1 MEKRWYQRLAPLC
14 LILALVVLVVQPFT
28 VVSADTIISDKLIY
42 PEEPVLV
49 EGLSFGIPET
59 DVYWEFP
66 VILEGGD
73 TENYRF
79 YFYSFADLHLYE
91 PEFGQMVDYF
101 RKGYYLGFSDP
112 VPAVSVVGEEG
123 NKATLWFIY
132 DVNEEN
138 DVVLWIP
145 IMLIG
150 EAGSYTFPASDSPLI
165 GFDSFTLDLPVDG
178 IAVISAY
185 VGWSG
190 YVGVYDDIQ
199 NSVEGGS
206 ESMGIVEAITSVWT
220 AVATWFISTMGL
232 VPDLFYTEET
242 GLTFI
247 GTLAIF
253 SGGLAVIIGIIY
265 AVRSWLKSR

>member
-1 MEKRWYQRLAPLC
+1 MERQWYQRLGPLC
-14 LILALVVLVVQPFT
+14 LILALAVLFVQPFT

-59 DVYWEFP
+59 DVYLEIP
-66 VILEGGD
+66 VYADGEEE
-73 TENYRF
+73 TYRF
-79 YFYSFADLHLYE
+79 YFYSFADLHLYD
-91 PEFGQMVDYF
+91 PEFGQMVDYL
-101 RKGYYLGFSDP
+101 RKGYYLGFSSP
-112 VPAVSVVGEEG
+112 IPAVSVVGEEG
-123 NKATLWFIY
+123 NKATLWFVY
-132 DVNEEN
+132 NVNEEN
-138 DVVLWIP
+138 DVYDWIP

-150 EAGSYTFPASDSPLI
+150 EAGSYTFPASDAYSLSY
-165 GFDSFTLDLPVDG
+165 DSFTLELPVDG
-178 IAVISAY
+178 IAVISAF

-253 SGGLAVIIGIIY
+253 SGGLAVIIGIIA
-265 AVRSWLKSR
+265 AVRGWLKSR

>member
-1 MEKRWYQRLAPLC
+1 MERQWYQRLGPLC
-14 LILALVVLVVQPFT
+14 LILALAVLFVQPFT

-66 VILEGGD
+66 FYEDGEEV
-73 TENYRF
+73 TCRF

-101 RKGYYLGFSDP
+101 HKGYYLGFSDP

-123 NKATLWFIY
+123 NKATLWFVY

-138 DVVLWIP
+138 DVDWWIP

-150 EAGSYTFPASDSPLI
+150 EAGSYTFPASDASSPS
-165 GFDSFTLDLPVDG
+165 FDSFTLELPVDG

-232 VPDLFYTEET
+232 VPSLFYTEET

-253 SGGLAVIIGIIY
+253 SGGLAVIIGIIA
-265 AVRSWLKSR
+265 AVRGWLKSR

>member
-1 MEKRWYQRLAPLC
+1 MEKRWYQRLGPLC
-14 LILALVVLVVQPFT
+14 LILALAVLFVQPFT

-66 VILEGGD
+66 FYEDGEEV
-73 TENYRF
+73 TCRF

-123 NKATLWFIY
+123 NKATLWLFGNL
-132 DVNEEN
+132 V
-138 DVVLWIP
+138 P

-165 GFDSFTLDLPVDG
+165 GFDSFTLELPVDG

-232 VPDLFYTEET
+232 VPSLFYTEET

-253 SGGLAVIIGIIY
+253 SGGLAVIIGIIA
-265 AVRSWLKSR
+265 AVRGWLKSR